1 MAGANLIYGLGMIE
15 CGITFDLAQL
25 VIDNEYAKMIKHAV
39 GGIPVNDESLAV
51 DVIHEIGIGKD
62 FLSHES
68 TYNQMKSISH
78 STLID
83 RSMREDWE
91 LNGSK
96 DIYERAREKVISILD
111 THKPQPLQE
120 TVIKTLREIVE
131 ETENELGL
139 TKK

>member
-1 MAGANLIYGLGMIE
+1 
-15 CGITFDLAQL
+15 
-25 VIDNEYAKMIKHAV
+25 MIKHAV

-78 STLID
+78 SRLID

-111 THKPQPLQE
+111 THKPKPLQE

-131 ETENELGL
+131 ETESELGL

>member
-1 MAGANLIYGLGMIE
+1 MIE

-39 GGIPVNDESLAV
+39 GGIPINDESLAV

-62 FLSHES
+62 YLSHES

-78 STLID
+78 SRLID

-91 LNGSK
+91 LKGSK
-96 DIYERAREKVISILD
+96 DIYERAKETVKSILE
-111 THKPQPLQE
+111 THKPQPLPD
-120 TVIKTLREIVE
+120 TVVQTLREIVE
-131 ETENELGL
+131 ETEDEL
-139 TKK
+139 KK

>member
-1 MAGANLIYGLGMIE
+1 MIE

-25 VIDNEYAKMIKHAV
+25 VIDNEYAKMIKHAI

-68 TYNQMKSISH
+68 TYNQMRSISY
-78 STLID
+78 SSLID

-91 LNGSK
+91 SKGSK
-96 DIYERAREKVISILD
+96 DIYEKAKEKVKSIIES
-111 THKPQPLQE
+111 HKPEPLSGAAVE
-120 TVIKTLREIVE
+120 TLREIVE
-131 ETENELGL
+131 EAETELNL
-139 TKK
+139 TKT

>member
-1 MAGANLIYGLGMIE
+1 
-15 CGITFDLAQL
+15 
-25 VIDNEYAKMIKHAV
+25 
-39 GGIPVNDESLAV
+39 
-51 DVIHEIGIGKD
+51 
-62 FLSHES
+62 
-68 TYNQMKSISH
+68 MKSISH
-78 STLID
+78 SSLID

-120 TVIKTLREIVE
+120 AVIKTLREIVE

>member
-1 MAGANLIYGLGMIE
+1 MAGANLIYGLGMTE

-25 VIDNEYAKMIKHAV
+25 VIDNEYAKMIKHAI

-78 STLID
+78 SSLID

-91 LNGSK
+91 LNESK

-131 ETENELGL
+131 ETEIELGL

>member
-68 TYNQMKSISH
+68 TYNQMKSISY
-78 STLID
+78 SSLID

-96 DIYERAREKVISILD
+96 DIYERATEKVISILD

-131 ETENELGL
+131 DTENELGL